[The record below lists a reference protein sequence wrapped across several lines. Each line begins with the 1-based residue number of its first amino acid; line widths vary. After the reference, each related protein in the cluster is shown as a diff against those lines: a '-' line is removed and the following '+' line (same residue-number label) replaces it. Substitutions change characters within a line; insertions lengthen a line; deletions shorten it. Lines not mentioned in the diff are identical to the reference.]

1 MDSATGEPTQSDG
14 SVPTSG
20 LGTRH
25 RRNRPGVDRP
35 RRHPDVDHDRYV
47 QLLEPNSG
55 YLPPSFTVQDYQDR
69 ALHISVVGGAVVSGS
84 FQGFDQTYLLDALH
98 RASVSRCSMVS
109 DPPRRTLTRTA
120 RTPACASVNTCSSV
134 TVTGNWVTPTKPGP
148 SRAGCMS

>member
-1 MDSATGEPTQSDG
+1 MDSVTGEPTQSDG

-47 QLLEPNSG
+47 QLLEPNAG
-55 YLPPSFTVQDYQDR
+55 YLPPTQLHR
-69 ALHISVVGGAVVSGS
+69 AGLPGPRTAHLSVVGGAVVSGS

-98 RASVSRCSMVS
+98 RASVSR
-109 DPPRRTLTRTA
+109 TLSPKRLL
-120 RTPACASVNTCSSV
+120 
-134 TVTGNWVTPTKPGP
+134 G
-148 SRAGCMS
+148 